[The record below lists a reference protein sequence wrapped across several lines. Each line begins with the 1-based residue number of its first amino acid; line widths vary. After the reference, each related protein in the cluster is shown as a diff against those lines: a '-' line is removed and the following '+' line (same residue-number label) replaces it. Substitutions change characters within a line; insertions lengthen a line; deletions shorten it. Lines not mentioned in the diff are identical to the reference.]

1 MSGLEK
7 AKAAVWGP
15 PETDTEPRKRV
26 RKILDECVGS
36 DLTSWENNEF
46 LPSIA
51 NRFVLTER
59 QEKALAAIEHR
70 VFGEPE

>member
-15 PETDTEPRKRV
+15 PGAGAGPRGRV
-26 RKILDECVGS
+26 RKIFDECVGA
-36 DLTSWENNEF
+36 DLTSWEKNEF

-51 NRFVLTER
+51 RRSVLTER
-59 QEKALAAIEHR
+59 QEKALAAIERR